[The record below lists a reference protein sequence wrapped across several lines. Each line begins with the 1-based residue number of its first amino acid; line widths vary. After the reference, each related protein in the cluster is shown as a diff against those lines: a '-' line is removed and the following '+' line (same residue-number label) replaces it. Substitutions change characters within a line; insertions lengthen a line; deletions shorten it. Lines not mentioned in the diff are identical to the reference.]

1 METVSLNGGRM
12 SSNIYWN
19 MLKGLSSDI
28 KLELISR
35 LSASLVTPNEAKVET
50 NVPWTIQL
58 AGRWHDSRSTEDIL
72 SDIRE
77 SRTSN
82 REIEL

>member
-1 METVSLNGGRM
+1 METLSLDNRHQD
-12 SSNIYWN
+12 SNVYWN

-35 LSASLVTPNEAKVET
+35 LSASLVKPKELKADT
-50 NVPWTIQL
+50 NTNWAFSL
-58 AGRWHDSRSTEDIL
+58 AGRWQDSRNAEDIIN
-72 SDIRE
+72 DIRE

-82 REIEL
+82 REIDL